1 MKNEK
6 SVVVLKGEG
15 SHVHELVGDF
25 SIKNHDRFSE
35 VYVNS
40 KGELNHI
47 HPITKKFAEHNSLVL
62 KKGLFIQGRQMEFNY
77 FTNSN
82 DDIWD

>member
-25 SIKNHDRFSE
+25 SIKLKDFGGS
-35 VYVNS
+35 S
-40 KGELNHI
+40 FLPGK
-47 HPITKKFAEHNSLVL
+47 ITTKSVIGFADLSFL
-62 KKGLFIQGRQMEFNY
+62 
-77 FTNSN
+77 
-82 DDIWD
+82 